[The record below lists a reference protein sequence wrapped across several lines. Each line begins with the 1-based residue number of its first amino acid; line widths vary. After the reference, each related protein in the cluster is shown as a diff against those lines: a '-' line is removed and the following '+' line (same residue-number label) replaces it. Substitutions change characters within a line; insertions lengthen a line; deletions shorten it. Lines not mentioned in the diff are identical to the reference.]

1 MENVDDY
8 REGQGHTLQGRTSIP
23 ELIQRVEKPTVGL
36 SRGNFV
42 RHSLINETAEQ

>member
-1 MENVDDY
+1 MEDVDDY
-8 REGQGHTLQGRTSIP
+8 RGGQGHRLQGQRDIP
-23 ELIQRVEKPTVGL
+23 EPIQRVEKPTVGL